1 MGETSEGKKVD
12 EAWKARA
19 KGESGAEDVE
29 GPPKAEGGRP
39 ATGPAEGESSDERGS
54 RPPLPEP
61 SLKTFVSGVAGQV
74 LINLGLFVN
83 PATEKREKDLEQA
96 KYSIDL
102 LQILKDKM
110 RGNLT
115 DEEEKLM
122 NTMLY
127 DLRMRYVSTVQP

>member
-1 MGETSEGKKVD
+1 MGDKAENKRVD

-19 KGESGAEDVE
+19 EQEKRAAEQQQDS
-29 GPPKAEGGRP
+29 GRP
-39 ATGPAEGESSDERGS
+39 NT

-61 SLKTFVSGVAGQV
+61 SLKTFVSGLAGQV
-74 LINLGLFVN
+74 LINMGLFES
-83 PATEKREKDLEQA
+83 PASGRRETDMEQA

-115 DEEEKLM
+115 EEEEKLID
-122 NTMLY
+122 TVLY
-127 DLRMRYVSTVQP
+127 DLRMRYVEACR